1 MYPWVIDRIE
11 FLIVDGAWK
20 DLVEQFSSRLISDS
34 VVDKRTSP
42 DACSPIGNDAIA
54 YLDIKHTSINVNGN
68 LVEYN
73 RSRTKPGRATIWL
86 LVCAESV
93 TSISDL
99 LSSPSLQYDCLN
111 SCLTKAQ

>member
-1 MYPWVIDRIE
+1 VE
-11 FLIVDGAWK
+11 
-20 DLVEQFSSRLISDS
+20 DLVEQFSSWLIGDS

-42 DACSPIGNDAIA
+42 DACSAIGNDAIA
-54 YLDIKHTSINVNGN
+54 YLDIKDASIDVNGN

-73 RSRTKPGRATIWL
+73 RSRAKPGRATIWL

-93 TSISDL
+93 TSVGDL
-99 LSSPSLQYDCLN
+99 PSSPSLQYDCLN